1 MSCSAGSR
9 VPWLSLST
17 QDMVVPFK
25 SSKSINL
32 TYRAEGLAAGT
43 YRAQLC
49 LFGDYSYGNAL
60 YCCLHAFPEYIILV
74 HTPNREHDSA
84 LL

>member
-9 VPWLSLST
+9 VPWLGLST
-17 QDMVVPFK
+17 QDVVVPFK

-49 LFGDYSYGNAL
+49 LFGDYSYGNTL
-60 YCCLHAFPEYIILV
+60 YCCYLHACVCIFPMVNLISWRLQ
-74 HTPNREHDSA
+74 
-84 LL
+84 LW